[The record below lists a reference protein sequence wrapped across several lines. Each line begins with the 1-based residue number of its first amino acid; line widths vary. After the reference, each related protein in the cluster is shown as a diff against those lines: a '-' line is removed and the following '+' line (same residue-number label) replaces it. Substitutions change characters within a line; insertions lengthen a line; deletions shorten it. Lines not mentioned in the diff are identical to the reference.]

1 MGKVHG
7 FRIILAITKSHTFQT
22 YWGKCNKC
30 SLICFERNTPAP
42 SAKKA
47 KPRLECLVS
56 RGCHKRHKQS
66 YWATRKGY
74 MLHHFPLCGFCSI
87 ELNRM
92 CILIRVSERTSQT
105 WILSQSVGAI
115 DLNEAAV
122 VVFKVLFTIKPQKIV
137 RIKNL
142 FDLFRLVF
150 RLLLASSGI
159 KRVVALTN
167 QFEHKMTHV
176 WPVTP

>member
-22 YWGKCNKC
+22 YWEKCNKC
-30 SLICFERNTPAP
+30 SLICFERNSPAP

-105 WILSQSVGAI
+105 WILSQSVWAI
-115 DLNEAAV
+115 DLNEAA
-122 VVFKVLFTIKPQKIV
+122 VVFKVLFTIKP
-137 RIKNL
+137 RKN
-142 FDLFRLVF
+142 
-150 RLLLASSGI
+150 SSNKELI
-159 KRVVALTN
+159 RPFLDS
-167 QFEHKMTHV
+167 FLDSC
-176 WPVTP
+176 WPTPG